1 MQIEALSAKYKVKKL
16 AEAEVAEVYALCK
29 ENPLYY
35 SYCPPF
41 VTPDSIRAD
50 MAALLCK
57 RKSAERTLLA
67 ENRV

>member
-35 SYCPPF
+35 SHCPPF

-50 MAALLCK
+50 MAALLC
-57 RKSAERTLLA
+57 
-67 ENRV
+67 